1 MSSVLICSTPAHGH
15 VTPLVAVAAELI
27 QQGHRVRFLTG
38 SRFRERVEGVGAEFL
53 PLPTEADFDDR
64 TVDADHPG
72 RAGLTGAAAMRFDV
86 REIFLRPAASQHRTL
101 TDIIAA
107 GQVDVILVEPLF
119 LGVIP
124 LLLQPRASR
133 PAIATMGILPL
144 SLASR
149 DTAPFGLGLPPR
161 HGWSGRLR
169 NAALALLAERVIFAS
184 TQRLASRMVQQ
195 IAGQPL
201 PVFVMNW
208 PAMADAII
216 QLSVP
221 GFEYPRS
228 DLPPSVHFVGPVSE
242 TAAATGPRSA
252 ADLPS
257 WWDELH
263 TDRPVVLV
271 TQGTVANSDYSG
283 LIGPTIAGLADQDAL
298 VVVTTGG
305 PDTDTLPQPLP
316 ANVRAARFLPYD
328 LLLPLVDVM
337 VTNGGYGGV
346 HFALRH
352 GVPLV
357 VAGATEDKVEVSA
370 RIGWSGVG
378 VNLATARP
386 SPAQIAAAV
395 DRVLTEPRFAA
406 ASARLGQEIGQ
417 APGARGVS
425 RVIDDLLSA
434 RADRHGV
441 S

>member
-15 VTPLVAVAAELI
+15 VTPLVAVAAELVH
-27 QQGHRVRFLTG
+27 QGHRVQFLTG
-38 SRFRERVEGVGAEFL
+38 SRFRPRVEASGAEFL
-53 PLPTEADFDDR
+53 PLPAEADFDDR

-72 RAGLTGAAAMRFDV
+72 RAGLTGAAAMRFDL
-86 REIFLRPAASQHRTL
+86 REIFLRPAPSQHRTL
-101 TDIIAA
+101 TEIIAA
-107 GQVDVILVEPLF
+107 SPVDVVLVEPLF
-119 LGVIP
+119 LGVVP
-124 LLLQPRASR
+124 LLMRPRSSR

-161 HGWSGRLR
+161 PGWLGRVR
-169 NAALALLAERVIFAS
+169 NAALSFLAEHLIFAS
-184 TQRLASRMVQQ
+184 TQRLASRTVRE
-195 IAGQPL
+195 IGGRPL

-216 QLSVP
+216 QLTVP

-228 DLPPSVHFVGPVSE
+228 DLPATVHFVGPASPP
-242 TAAATGPRSA
+242 ARSA
-252 ADLPS
+252 GRASEDLPS
-257 WWDELH
+257 WWDELG
-263 TDRPVVLV
+263 TDKPVVLV
-271 TQGTVANSDYSG
+271 TQGTVANTDYSG
-283 LIGPTIAGLADQDAL
+283 LIGPTVAGLADQDVL

-305 PDTDTLPQPLP
+305 PEIDTLPQPLP

-346 HFALRH
+346 HFALRY

-386 SPAQIAAAV
+386 RPEQIATAV
-395 DRVLTEPRFAA
+395 NRVLTEPEFAA
-406 ASARLGQEIGQ
+406 ASARLGREIEQ
-417 APGARGVS
+417 SPGIAGVS
-425 RVIDDLLSA
+425 QVIAELLST
-434 RADRHGV
+434 RPDRESV
-441 S
+441 L